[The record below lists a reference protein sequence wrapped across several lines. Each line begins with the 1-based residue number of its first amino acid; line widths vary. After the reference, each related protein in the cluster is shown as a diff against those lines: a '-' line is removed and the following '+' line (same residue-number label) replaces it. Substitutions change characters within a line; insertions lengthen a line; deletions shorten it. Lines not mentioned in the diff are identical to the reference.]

1 MIIPSIS
8 VLAVVV
14 VATAGLA
21 ALDWLLWRVSYSS
34 KAQEHEGSGFK
45 HAA

>member
-8 VLAVVV
+8 VLVVAV
-14 VATAGLA
+14 VATAALA
-21 ALDWLLWRVSYSS
+21 VLDWYLWRVTCSS

>member
-8 VLAVVV
+8 VLVVAV
-14 VATAGLA
+14 VATAALA
-21 ALDWLLWRVSYSS
+21 ALDWYIWRMTYSS
-34 KAQEHEGSGFK
+34 KAQEREGSGFK

>member
-8 VLAVVV
+8 VLVVAVVV
-14 VATAGLA
+14 TAGLA
-21 ALDWLLWRVSYSS
+21 VLDWRLWRVSYSS
-34 KAQEHEGSGFK
+34 RAQEHEGSGFK